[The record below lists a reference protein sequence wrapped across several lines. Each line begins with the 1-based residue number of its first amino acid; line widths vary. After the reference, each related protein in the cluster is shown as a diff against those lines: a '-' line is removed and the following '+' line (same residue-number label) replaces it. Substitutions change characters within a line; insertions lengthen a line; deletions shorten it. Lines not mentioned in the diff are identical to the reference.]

1 MEDFA
6 GKVVVVTGAASGIG
20 LALARAFAAE
30 GAKLALADIE
40 PGPLAAAVEGLPASA
55 DAIGVVTDVR
65 DPGAVAAL
73 ATATFE
79 RFGTAHVVCNNAGV
93 VAGGN
98 SWEVSAER
106 FRWVVE
112 VNLIGIANGIRSFV
126 PRMIEQGEGHVV
138 NTASAAGL
146 LTGPGMAS
154 YYATKHG
161 AVALTEA
168 LAFDLMMAGIGGIGC
183 TVVCP
188 EFVRTRIHEAERN
201 LPPEID
207 RPPADDA
214 AVAAGRAMFSAM
226 VEGGID
232 PEQVASEVL
241 AAVRGGGFYVLP
253 HDTTLDLARRRWAAI
268 ESGRFSTFWEG

>member
-1 MEDFA
+1 MDELA

-20 LALARAFAAE
+20 LALAHAFAAA
-30 GAKLALADIE
+30 GSRLVLADIE
-40 PGPLAAAVEGLPASA
+40 GDPLAGAVAAMPASA
-55 DAIGVVTDVR
+55 EAIGVVTDVR
-65 DPGAVAAL
+65 DPAAVEAL
-73 ATATFE
+73 AKTTFE

-93 VAGGN
+93 VAGGP
-98 SWEVSAER
+98 SWEVAADR

-146 LTGPGMAS
+146 IVGPGMAS

-168 LAFDLMMAGIGGIGC
+168 LANDLVMAGVSGVGC
-183 TVVCP
+183 TVICP

-201 LPPEID
+201 LPADVAP
-207 RPPADDA
+207 PPADDTGA
-214 AVAAGRAMFSAM
+214 AEGRAMFGAM

-232 PEQVASEVL
+232 PAVVAGEVVD
-241 AAVRGGGFYVLP
+241 AVRANRFWVLP
-253 HDTTLDLARRRWAAI
+253 HDTTLQLAQVRWAKIA
-268 ESGRFSTFWEG
+268 EGRPPFLWDQ